1 MKNILC
7 GAMQLRH
14 RTVIFFIVAGVAKNM
29 IACIST
35 AFQKSDDD
43 TFIIHKHMK
52 ECAVK
57 GLITNSTRPSM
68 FIVLKYTE

>member
-1 MKNILC
+1 MPCRCGTELC
-7 GAMQLRH
+7 L
-14 RTVIFFIVAGVAKNM
+14 IFFIVAGVAKNM

-35 AFQKSDDD
+35 AVQKSADD

-52 ECAVK
+52 ECSMK

-68 FIVLKYTE
+68 FMSLKKYIYIAEL